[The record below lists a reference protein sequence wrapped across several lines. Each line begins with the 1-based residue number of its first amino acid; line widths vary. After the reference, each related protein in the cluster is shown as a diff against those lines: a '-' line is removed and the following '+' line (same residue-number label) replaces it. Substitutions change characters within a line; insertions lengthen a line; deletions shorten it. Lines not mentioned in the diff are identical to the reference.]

1 MINYTSNEK
10 AMIILLIV
18 ELIKRKWY
26 KWVNIFLNLN
36 LPQEM
41 WKLN

>member
-1 MINYTSNEK
+1 MVNYTSNEK
-10 AMIILLIV
+10 ATIILLIV